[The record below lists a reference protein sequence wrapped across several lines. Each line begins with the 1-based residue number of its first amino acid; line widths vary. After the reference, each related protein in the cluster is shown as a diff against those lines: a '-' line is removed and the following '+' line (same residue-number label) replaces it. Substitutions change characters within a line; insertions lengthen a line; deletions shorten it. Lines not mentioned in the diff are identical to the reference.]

1 MATLLSDQLTARS
14 MISEVRTALLG
25 AGLDCECEKKA
36 KQTLDRLSTLGA
48 DADAGKRLE
57 KSRQQREAIR
67 RLLPFLSELDGL
79 TPQEPDLSAFE
90 EAAVLF
96 DEVAAAA
103 HGGAAALRDAR
114 ELLQTARHEMGL

>member
-1 MATLLSDQLTARS
+1 MPNYLSDQPAARS

-25 AGLDCECEKKA
+25 AGLDCECEEKA
-36 KQTLDRLSTLGA
+36 KQALDRLSALGVHAYA
-48 DADAGKRLE
+48 DERLA

-67 RLLPFLSELDGL
+67 RLLPFLSELDEL
-79 TPQEPDLSAFE
+79 TSQEPDISAFE

-103 HGGAAALRDAR
+103 HSGAAALRDTR
-114 ELLQTARHEMGL
+114 ELLQTAHHEMPL